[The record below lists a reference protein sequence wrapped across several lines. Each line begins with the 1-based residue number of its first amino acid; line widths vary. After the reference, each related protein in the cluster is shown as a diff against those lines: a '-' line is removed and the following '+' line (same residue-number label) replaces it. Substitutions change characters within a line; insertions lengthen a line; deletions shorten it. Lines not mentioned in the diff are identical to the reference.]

1 MSSARQTAAAGLA
14 WQPVGKSPPLPPK
27 WNENSTANYMLTWH
41 HEFQVPIPA
50 SPRQIPVASIRWH
63 KQGGLSQ
70 AVDSPWATGSRGVE
84 RLLVEW
90 RGPFMGGTLARPAAE
105 RRLDELCELLRAMHG
120 ADRDD
125 KLDRGCANPARSA
138 VDFAKLQCI
147 GWTLASEPS
156 FAHVGI
162 VFRYPPCH
170 HGALPR
176 SLLDHISASRSLHA
190 RRWAGASNSRWLSP
204 AP

>member
-1 MSSARQTAAAGLA
+1 
-14 WQPVGKSPPLPPK
+14 
-27 WNENSTANYMLTWH
+27 
-41 HEFQVPIPA
+41 
-50 SPRQIPVASIRWH
+50 
-63 KQGGLSQ
+63 
-70 AVDSPWATGSRGVE
+70 
-84 RLLVEW
+84 
-90 RGPFMGGTLARPAAE
+90 MGGALARPAAE

-125 KLDRGCANPARSA
+125 VLDRGCANPARSA

-156 FAHVGI
+156 FAHIGI

-176 SLLDHISASRSLHA
+176 SLLDRISASRSLHA
-190 RRWAGASNSRWLSP
+190 PVPALGRRFELALAITRAVANIISVGWSKQPSSLNSVFDTRKRR
-204 AP
+204 